1 MATASPEVFLVAG
14 KDPRLERGGGHSSY
28 VRAHARAALAAGFRP
43 RIFCVGDRTDILDT
57 DYGTLQAVRSWLP
70 IRGPEGTPRFLP
82 LVPLHTVQL
91 TRALA
96 RHLRQHEGP
105 AVLHGFGPYGAAGVL
120 AARSRGRGS
129 RISAIWSAYTLLEH
143 ESRGR
148 LVGPGRVR
156 SARQRIAGWRQHVW
170 ARVILARYEARAL
183 RDATLTL
190 INYESVQRLLAARH
204 RVDARW
210 RRVPYTSETAFLAPP
225 KVPGRAPEVAD
236 LGPSRAPLVVA
247 VSRHDPRKGVHVLIQ
262 ALARLRRQGVSF
274 RACLVGPGPLL
285 EAHRR
290 LSRDLGLDGTVAIP
304 GLVEDPRSYLAV
316 ADVFALPSLVEG
328 SGSVSLIEALEA
340 GLAVVVSAVDGLP
353 EDVSDGVEGYLVR
366 PGDPD
371 ALAAALRQIVESPE
385 LRRRL
390 GAGARRTYAERFA
403 PERMVEALGEV
414 YSELMGI
421 RG

>member
-1 MATASPEVFLVAG
+1 M
-14 KDPRLERGGGHSSY
+14 
-28 VRAHARAALAAGFRP
+28 
-43 RIFCVGDRTDILDT
+43 
-57 DYGTLQAVRSWLP
+57 
-70 IRGPEGTPRFLP
+70 
-82 LVPLHTVQL
+82 
-91 TRALA
+91 
-96 RHLRQHEGP
+96 
-105 AVLHGFGPYGAAGVL
+105 
-120 AARSRGRGS
+120 
-129 RISAIWSAYTLLEH
+129 
-143 ESRGR
+143 
-148 LVGPGRVR
+148 
-156 SARQRIAGWRQHVW
+156 
-170 ARVILARYEARAL
+170 
-183 RDATLTL
+183 
-190 INYESVQRLLAARH
+190 
-204 RVDARW
+204 
-210 RRVPYTSETAFLAPP
+210 
-225 KVPGRAPEVAD
+225 VPGRALEVAD

-385 LRRRL
+385 LRKRL